1 VRVAARAIA
10 SRASRGVAR
19 ARVCGRDGSVRAP
32 IGRSGHRVAR
42 AANELP
48 TVLRE
53 VDDAARALDAARAAI
68 AVAMRARGR
77 NAVAERK
84 RDSTIATVADV
95 AAQVACARALR
106 GGEGEDFVGEE
117 TTRALDG
124 DADVVTAIL
133 TACGAGVDET
143 EARERL
149 RETSGGIGRYWVCDP
164 LDGTKAFAASDD
176 DDADKQYVLG
186 LALMSDVGTPEIA
199 VMIAPKWPGGGLEV
213 VAARGRGCFA
223 RSRDDET
230 SAFRRVSCAQPK
242 ALSDANVVISA
253 HESFESLPL
262 GRAGVSPARVRRLCC
277 GSLCKYVDVVAG
289 SSSIFI
295 QHAKEGGDDA
305 CVNSWDHAAG
315 VLCAEEAGCVVTD
328 LHGRSLG
335 FLGRDGDRRRF
346 SPGGGGV
353 ICAAKSVHE
362 NVVRA
367 FREGIAM
374 SS

>member
-1 VRVAARAIA
+1 MRARAARA
-10 SRASRGVAR
+10 RVGVAR
-19 ARVCGRDGSVRAP
+19 ATPRDRRARP
-32 IGRSGHRVAR
+32 RPRADAEARSNGAR

-68 AVAMRARGR
+68 AVAMLARGR

-176 DDADKQYVLG
+176 DADKQFVLG